1 MLSNIWD
8 TLLTRIQQTPA
19 YASWLALQQRERQLV
34 KAMLVILLLAT
45 AYYVVWAPIVSSNQQ
60 AISKLNNTKNTW
72 LWLNQQQQQAMQSTQ
87 GSVKQVIID
96 SQSKLTSY
104 IQQQIAQQNIKN
116 NVSNISPISSANRR
130 GIQVEFAQ
138 VSYPR
143 FSRWL
148 SKMEQEGVLA
158 TDLKVERLG
167 KGIVKASVQFE
178 VAN

>member
-72 LWLNQQQQQAMQSTQ
+72 LWLNQQQQAMQSTQ

-130 GIQVEFAQ
+130 GIQVKFAQ

>member
-1 MLSNIWD
+1 MLSNIWN

-45 AYYVVWAPIVSSNQQ
+45 AYYVVWEPIVSSNQQ
-60 AISKLNNTKNTW
+60 AISKLNNSKNTW
-72 LWLNQQQQQAMQSTQ
+72 LWLNQQQQAMQSTQ
-87 GSVKQVIID
+87 GGVKQVIID

-143 FSRWL
+143 FFRWL

-167 KGIVKASVQFE
+167 EGIVKASVQFE

>member
-1 MLSNIWD
+1 MLSNIWN

-45 AYYVVWAPIVSSNQQ
+45 AYYVVWEPIVSSNQQ
-60 AISKLNNTKNTW
+60 AISKLNNSKNTW
-72 LWLNQQQQQAMQSTQ
+72 LWLNQQQQAMQSTQ

-96 SQSKLTSY
+96 SQSELTSY

-143 FSRWL
+143 FFRWL

-167 KGIVKASVQFE
+167 EGIVKASVQFE

>member
-45 AYYVVWAPIVSSNQQ
+45 AYYVVWEPIVSSNQQ
-60 AISKLNNTKNTW
+60 AISKLNNSKNTW
-72 LWLNQQQQQAMQSTQ
+72 LWLNQQQQAMQSTQ

-96 SQSKLTSY
+96 SQSELTSY

-143 FSRWL
+143 FFRWL

-167 KGIVKASVQFE
+167 EGIVKASVQFE

>member
-72 LWLNQQQQQAMQSTQ
+72 LWLNQQQQAMQSTQ

>member
-1 MLSNIWD
+1 
-8 TLLTRIQQTPA
+8 
-19 YASWLALQQRERQLV
+19 
-34 KAMLVILLLAT
+34 
-45 AYYVVWAPIVSSNQQ
+45 
-60 AISKLNNTKNTW
+60 
-72 LWLNQQQQQAMQSTQ
+72 MQSTQ
-87 GSVKQVIID
+87 GGVKQVIID
-96 SQSKLTSY
+96 SQSELTSY

-143 FSRWL
+143 FFRWL

-167 KGIVKASVQFE
+167 EGIVKASVQFE

>member
-1 MLSNIWD
+1 MLSNIWN

-45 AYYVVWAPIVSSNQQ
+45 AYYVVWEPIVSSNQQ
-60 AISKLNNTKNTW
+60 AISKLNNSKNTW
-72 LWLNQQQQQAMQSTQ
+72 LWLNQQQQAMQSTQ
-87 GSVKQVIID
+87 GGVKQVIID

-143 FSRWL
+143 FFRWL